1 MDEFWV
7 FLGILAHF
15 FRVYWY
21 ITNPPGRPC
30 SISLK
35 AKICL
40 HQLNFKNNNG
50 PICYLRIYL
59 GIETDSFLSYV
70 ATDHKDGHGLKLEKR
85 LANRCKLKLFP
96 VVHWS
101 DRVARID
108 MHALKL
114 ENFQPT

>member
-1 MDEFWV
+1 MNFWYFWV
-7 FLGILAHF
+7 FWRIF
-15 FRVYWY
+15 FGYTVWY
-21 ITNPPGRPC
+21 TTNPPGRPC

-35 AKICL
+35 AKMCL
-40 HQLNFKNNNG
+40 HQLNSKNNNG

-59 GIETDSFLSYV
+59 GIETDCFLSYV
-70 ATDHKDGHGLKLEKR
+70 ATDRQDGHGLKLEKS

-108 MHALKL
+108 MHGLKM
-114 ENFQPT
+114 ENFRPT